1 MEPLGIKPMIQNL
14 YLIPDLIAV
23 SISPRDKILINQ
35 FGIFCSK
42 PKRPSAKGPCLYPI
56 KRNNLH
62 DKTTTIPWLFSSPQR
77 SPHLKITL
85 SFHLL
90 IAPYPASYSNLFCT
104 THLSIFLQWRWDAA
118 QFINCFIKPIR
129 FSNLLS

>member
-42 PKRPSAKGPCLYPI
+42 SKRPSAKGPCLYPI

-62 DKTTTIPWLFSSPQR
+62 DKTTTITPGLFPSPQR
-77 SPHLKITL
+77 SPHLKITF
-85 SFHLL
+85 SFH
-90 IAPYPASYSNLFCT
+90 YPASYSNLFCT

-118 QFINCFIKPIR
+118 QFINCFRKPIK
-129 FSNLLS
+129 FSNLLG